1 MFKQGRYSERIGGSS
16 GAFLAS
22 VLEYLVAEILESAGN
37 LCQEHKK
44 RIIQPKHINLAFR
57 HDEEL
62 AKMITHT
69 TITQGGMVQHINEKL
84 LQKKGGKSM
93 VVASQAV

>member
-1 MFKQGRYSERIGGSS
+1 MFKQGRYCERISGTS

-37 LCQEHKK
+37 LCQENKK
-44 RIIQPKHINLAFR
+44 RIIQPRHINLAFR

-62 AKMITHT
+62 SKMITHT
-69 TITQGGMVQHINEKL
+69 TITQGGMVQHINDKL
-84 LQKKGGKSM
+84 LPKKGGKSM
-93 VVASQAV
+93 VEPSQAV